1 MHTAINTTLPRGLAA
16 VALLALSTTAPA
28 QKEDKSKLPELRQ
41 CAAPIGTVAIEDA
54 QYPWWRDY
62 GLGNPEALIKMFA
75 QRSRCLRVVDRG
87 RGLAMRSAERDL
99 ADSGELRRGSNVGKG
114 QIAAADYAI
123 VPDIVAQD
131 RNAGGMGGGGLLG
144 GRVGGRIGGL
154 LGGVRTKRLEAQTL
168 ITLIDLRTTEQL
180 YVAEGNAKKTDF
192 SFAGAGG
199 VVGAIGAIGGYG
211 DTEIGR
217 VISHAYA
224 IAFNDLVDYM
234 QALDRDASAEAG
246 IQAYTVTQP
255 IELKRTPAESSGA
268 VRSFAV
274 GELVYPTGGKEGI
287 WWEVED
293 ENGNAG
299 WVSSAAIS
307 PRGL

>member
-1 MHTAINTTLPRGLAA
+1 MNKTISYAA
-16 VALLALSTTAPA
+16 AGALLLAFSTPTLA
-28 QKEDKSKLPELRQ
+28 QREDQSKLPELRQ

-87 RGLAMRSAERDL
+87 RGLAMRTGEREL

-123 VPDIVAQD
+123 IPDIVAQD

-154 LGGVRTKRLEAQTL
+154 IGGVKTKRLEAQTL
-168 ITLIDLRTTEQL
+168 ITLIDLRSTEQL

-192 SFAGAGG
+192 SFAGVGG

-224 IAFNDLVDYM
+224 IAFNDLVDFM
-234 QALDRDASAEAG
+234 RGTDRDASAEAG

-255 IELKRTPAESSGA
+255 MELKRTPTESSGA
-268 VRSFAV
+268 VRSFNV
-274 GELVYPTGGKEGI
+274 GDLVYPTGVKEGI

-299 WVSSAAIS
+299 WVSSATIS
-307 PRGL
+307 PRG

>member
-1 MHTAINTTLPRGLAA
+1 MWLRGGAA
-16 VALLALSTTAPA
+16 LVMLSVAGAATA
-28 QKEDKSKLPELRQ
+28 QKEDASKLPELRQ

-54 QYPWWRDY
+54 EYPWWRDY

-87 RGLAMRSAERDL
+87 RGLAMRSTERDL
-99 ADSGELRRGSNVGKG
+99 ADSGELRRGANVGKG

-123 VPDIVAQD
+123 IPDIVAQD
-131 RNAGGMGGGGLLG
+131 RNAGGAGGGGLLG
-144 GRVGGRIGGL
+144 GRVGGRIGGI

-168 ITLIDLRTTEQL
+168 ITLIDLRSTEQL

-199 VVGAIGAIGGYG
+199 IVGAIGAIGGYG

-234 QALDRDASAEAG
+234 RTSDRDASAEAG

-255 IELKRTPAESSGA
+255 VDLKRTPTESSGS
-268 VRSFAV
+268 VRSFQV
-274 GELVYPTGGKEGI
+274 GDLVYPTGVKEGI

-293 ENGNAG
+293 ENGNPG
-299 WVSSAAIS
+299 WVSSGSIS
-307 PRGL
+307 PRGP